1 MKNYID
7 KIKNTFIKTKDYL
20 IAKIKAL
27 QTKDYIIISAYL
39 ILSIASFILLKNFRL
54 IILFTIIILVYYI
67 GGYFMKKATDF
78 RRHLNV
84 VNQVSYMTKK
94 VMKYTL

>member
-27 QTKDYIIISAYL
+27 QTKDYIIMLY
-39 ILSIASFILLKNFRL
+39 
-54 IILFTIIILVYYI
+54 
-67 GGYFMKKATDF
+67 
-78 RRHLNV
+78 
-84 VNQVSYMTKK
+84 
-94 VMKYTL
+94 

>member
-39 ILSIASFILLKNFRL
+39 ILSIAEKQHQIFIEQFILPLWMIRKECC
-54 IILFTIIILVYYI
+54 
-67 GGYFMKKATDF
+67 
-78 RRHLNV
+78 
-84 VNQVSYMTKK
+84 
-94 VMKYTL
+94 